1 MFSRSYANLYYLV
14 SDIFG
19 IDIPA
24 LKLFQSFGFFMALAF
39 MAAAFFLYR
48 DLKRKEK
55 LGLLKSYFKEVEVGA
70 PATPYDLISN
80 GVLGFII
87 GFKILDLILNFAE
100 RIPNPQEWLVSSQ
113 GSLIGGILGAALL
126 AGLKWYEKNKEKL
139 PKPQKVM
146 MELKPHQQIGDIVMM
161 AALGGILGAKL
172 FYLFES
178 PGNFEEFMK
187 NPLGSF
193 FGGLTIYGGLI
204 CGAIVVL
211 LFARKRNMNP
221 LQLADSASPTLLLA
235 NGIGRLGCHV
245 SGDGDWG
252 DPNTAPKPDILSWM
266 PDRWWSFDYAHNVN
280 QVGEQIDGCVG
291 QYCTVLPVPVYPT
304 PLYEFTMLAI
314 LFSIL
319 WAIRKRVKAPGVIFS
334 IYLIFNGVERFTIE
348 QIRVNTK
355 LDFLGLPLTQ
365 AEFIAICFA
374 LAGVVGLVA
383 FTQRYRANSKLKI

>member
-1 MFSRSYANLYYLV
+1 MFSRSYANLYYLF
-14 SDIFG
+14 SDVFG
-19 IDIPA
+19 IEIPA

-39 MAAAFFLYR
+39 MGAAFFLYR

-55 LGLLKSYFKEVEVGA
+55 LGLLKSYFKVVEVGA
-70 PATPYDLISN
+70 PATPFELVSN
-80 GVLGFII
+80 GIMGFII
-87 GFKILDLILNFAE
+87 GFKIIDLILHFDE
-100 RIPNPQEWLVSSQ
+100 RIVNPQAWLVSSQ
-113 GSLIGGILGAALL
+113 GNILGGLLGAALM
-126 AGLKWYEKNKEKL
+126 AGLRWYEKNKEKL
-139 PKPQKVM
+139 DKPHNVTL
-146 MELKPHQQIGDIVMM
+146 EFKPHQQIGDIVMM

-178 PGNFEEFMK
+178 PGNFTEFMK

-204 CGAIVVL
+204 VGAAVVL
-211 LFARKRNMNP
+211 WFAHKRNMDIV
-221 LQLADSASPTLLLA
+221 QLADSASPTLLLA

-252 DPNTAPKPDILSWM
+252 DPNPAPKPEWLSWL

-291 QYCTVLPVPVYPT
+291 QYCTVLPIPVYPT

-314 LFSIL
+314 LFTIL
-319 WAIRKRVKAPGVIFS
+319 WSIRKKVKVPGIIFS
-334 IYLIFNGVERFTIE
+334 MYLIFNGVERFTIE

-355 LDFLGLPLTQ
+355 LDFIGLPLTQ

-374 LAGVVGLVA
+374 LAGVVGLFV
-383 FTQRYRANSKLKI
+383 FTKRYKNSLAAK